1 MQSNLKLSIMV
12 DYAHEPESIKSI
24 LATAKDWRTRLLFDK
39 VIHIVSS
46 CGTGRDDWK
55 KPVTG
60 SLSYS
65 FADFSIV
72 TTEDYGSEDNPQL
85 IVNTLAKDYPIETE
99 VTETKSWKSNSKYIK
114 EINRTKAL
122 KAALEIADQM
132 AKSYQKSS
140 DECNVLI
147 ISTSI
152 GSQQTMTQP
161 EGEIEYDERKVWTK
175 VFAEFAGLLEG

>member
-1 MQSNLKLSIMV
+1 MQPNLKVSIMV

-24 LATAKDWRTRLLFDK
+24 LATAKDWRTRQLFDK

-65 FADFSIV
+65 FADFSVV
-72 TTEDYGSEDNPQL
+72 TTEDYGIDDDPQL
-85 IVNTLAKDYPIETE
+85 IADTLAKDFPQETE
-99 VTETKSWKSNSKYIK
+99 INKTLNWKIGSKYLK
-114 EINRTKAL
+114 EINRTRAL
-122 KAALEIADQM
+122 QLALEIANQM
-132 AKSYQKSS
+132 ALQSLE
-140 DECNVLI
+140 ECKVLI
-147 ISTSI
+147 ISTSV

-161 EGEIEYDERKVWTK
+161 E
-175 VFAEFAGLLEG
+175 A

>member
-1 MQSNLKLSIMV
+1 MQSNLKVSIMV

-24 LATAKDWRTRLLFDK
+24 LATAKDWRTRQLFDK

-65 FADFSIV
+65 FADFSVV
-72 TTEDYGSEDNPQL
+72 TTEDYGVEDDPQL
-85 IVNTLAKDYPIETE
+85 IVDVLGKDFPEATE
-99 VTETKSWKSNSKYIK
+99 IKKTSDWEIGSKYIK

-122 KAALEIADQM
+122 ELALEVANKM
-132 AKSYQKSS
+132 ATVLYNE
-140 DECNVLI
+140 ECKVLV
-147 ISTSI
+147 ISTSV

-161 EGEIEYDERKVWTK
+161 EGEIEYDERKVWSK
-175 VFAEFAGLLEG
+175 VYAEFAGV